1 MRKRMATLMIP
12 LGMLMLGACSGEG
25 GGGTDGEVETDTVSA
40 TEYATGVCGAIAGWV
55 DDIQGLNQ
63 DLQANLGPVSTDID
77 ALKEVMV
84 GFLEDVTAATE
95 SVIDEVE
102 AVGIPDVEDGQAAGD
117 AVLTALSDSRDVFQD
132 AHDRVEGLSTA
143 DPAVFGEE
151 LQTLGTD
158 LQSSMSGIGSELD
171 QFASP
176 ELDEASKDIPECQ
189 EVAAAA

>member
-1 MRKRMATLMIP
+1 MRKRMAALVIP
-12 LGMLMLGACSGEG
+12 LGMLVLGACSGDDET
-25 GGGTDGEVETDTVSA
+25 GTDGEGETDTVSA

-55 DDIQGLNQ
+55 EDIQGLNQ
-63 DLQANLGPVSTDID
+63 DLQANLDPTSID
-77 ALKEVMV
+77 ALKDAMV
-84 GFLEDVTAATE
+84 GFLEDVTAATDA
-95 SVIDEVE
+95 VIEEVE
-102 AVGIPDVEDGQAAGD
+102 AAGIPDVEDGQAAAD
-117 AVLTALSDSRDVFQD
+117 AVLSALSDSRDVFQD
-132 AHDRVEGLSTA
+132 AHDRVEGLSTD
-143 DPAVFGEE
+143 DPAAFGEE

>member
-1 MRKRMATLMIP
+1 MGKRMATLMIP
-12 LGMLMLGACSGEG
+12 LGMLVLGACSGDD
-25 GGGTDGEVETDTVSA
+25 GGGTDGEVDTDTVSA

-63 DLQANLGPVSTDID
+63 DLQTNLDPSSIE
-77 ALKEVMV
+77 ALKDAMV
-84 GFLEDVTAATE
+84 GFLEDVTTATD

-102 AVGIPDVEDGQAAGD
+102 AVGIPDVEDGEAAAD
-117 AVLTALSDSRDVFQD
+117 AVLSALRDSLAVFED
-132 AHDRVEGLSTA
+132 ARDRVQGLSTD
-143 DPAVFGEE
+143 DPAAFAEE

-158 LQSSMSGIGSELD
+158 IGTSMSGIGGELD

-176 ELDEASKDIPECQ
+176 ELDEVAKDIPECQ

>member
-1 MRKRMATLMIP
+1 MEDGSMRNKLATLVVP
-12 LGMLMLGACSGEG
+12 LGMLVMGACSSGD
-25 GGGTDGEVETDTVSA
+25 GGTDGEVETVSA

-63 DLQANLGPVSTDID
+63 DLQANLDPTSLDSLKD
-77 ALKEVMV
+77 AMV
-84 GFLEDVTAATE
+84 GFLEDVTAATD

-102 AVGIPDVEDGQAAGD
+102 AVGIPDVEDGQAAAD
-117 AVLTALSDSRDVFQD
+117 AVLSALRDSRDVFAD

-143 DPAVFGEE
+143 DPAAFGEE

-158 LQSSMSGIGSELD
+158 LQSSMSGIGGELD

-176 ELDEASKDIPECQ
+176 ELDEVSKDIPECQ

>member
-1 MRKRMATLMIP
+1 MATLMIP
-12 LGMLMLGACSGEG
+12 LGMLMLGSCSGDG

-55 DDIQGLNQ
+55 DDIQRLNQ
-63 DLQANLGPVSTDID
+63 DLQTNLDPTSID
-77 ALKEVMV
+77 ALKDAMV

-102 AVGIPDVEDGQAAGD
+102 AVGIPDVEDGQTAAD
-117 AVLTALSDSRDVFQD
+117 AVLSALRDSQAVFAD
-132 AHDRVEGLSTA
+132 ARDRVQGLSTA
-143 DPAVFGEE
+143 DPAAFGEE
-151 LQTLGTD
+151 LQTLGAD
-158 LQSSMSGIGSELD
+158 LQSSMSGIGGELD